1 MIMNKE
7 LFYKEVL
14 GKLKERYGS
23 GWDITIN
30 YIPQNNGIIRAAFN
44 IREQG
49 NNISPTIYAEDFYNM
64 YEGGTAFD
72 EIIES
77 IVDVY
82 NKSGADK
89 MSFNPDVLAD
99 WNSIKDRLAV
109 KVVNKKRNLYYLNK
123 LVWREFL
130 DLAVIPIICVD
141 AGNTSLSSFKITKA
155 IAAFID
161 VDEET
166 IIDEAIKNNKKMFRT
181 SCRDMADVIA
191 KMMDTEADKEAPGI
205 PMKVLTNNLGINGA
219 GTILDDEALKRLH
232 TYWGRDFFI
241 LPSSVH
247 ELICIPVNDRPVKE
261 LQALVKEVNAS
272 LVSEDEILSNNL
284 YLYDGNKVKLVISD
298 ESEGLYV

>member
-1 MIMNKE
+1 MSMNKE

-23 GWDITIN
+23 GWEIAIN
-30 YIPQNNGIIRAAFN
+30 YIPQNNGIIRTAFN

-49 NNISPTIYAEDFYNM
+49 NIISPTIYAEDFYNM

-99 WNSIKDRLAV
+99 WNSIKNRLAV
-109 KVVNKKRNLYYLNK
+109 TVVNKKRNLHYLNK

-181 SCRDMADVIA
+181 SCRDMIDVIA
-191 KMMDTEADKEAPGI
+191 QMVNIEPDEEVPGI
-205 PMKVLTNNLGINGA
+205 PMKVLTNNMRINGA
-219 GTILDDEALKRLH
+219 STILDDEALKRLH
-232 TYWGRDFFI
+232 TDWGRDFFI

-247 ELICIPVNDRPVKE
+247 ELICIPVDDRPVKE
-261 LQALVKEVNAS
+261 LQVLVKEVNSS
-272 LVSEDEILSNNL
+272 LVSADEFLSDNI
-284 YLYDGNKVKLVISD
+284 YLYDGNKVKLVIS
-298 ESEGLYV
+298 E

>member
-1 MIMNKE
+1 MNKE

-14 GKLKERYGS
+14 EKLKKRYGS

-30 YIPQNNGIIRAAFN
+30 YIRQNNGIIRTAFN

-49 NNISPTIYAEDFYNM
+49 NNISPAIYAEDFYDM
-64 YEGGTAFD
+64 YRDGTSFND
-72 EIIES
+72 IIES

-89 MSFNPDVLAD
+89 MIFNSDILTEWGA
-99 WNSIKDRLAV
+99 IKDRLAV
-109 KVVNKKRNLYYLNK
+109 KVVNIKRNYNHLNK

-130 DLAVIPIICVD
+130 DLAIIPIICVD
-141 AGNTSLSSFKITKA
+141 NGSTSLSSFKITKA
-155 IAAFID
+155 IASYLD

-166 IIDEAIKNNKKMFRT
+166 IIDEAVKNNKKMFPT
-181 SCRDMADVIA
+181 SCRDMVDVISGMA
-191 KMMDTEADKEAPGI
+191 GIKADMEEPGI
-205 PMKVLTNNLGINGA
+205 PMKVLTNNMGINGA
-219 GTILDDEALKRLH
+219 STILDDESLKRLH

-247 ELICIPVNDRPVKE
+247 ELICIPVDDRPVKE

-272 LVSEDEILSNNL
+272 LVSKDEILSNNI
-284 YLYDGNKVKLVISD
+284 YLYDGIKVQLFISD